1 MSRNGI
7 NDGLKQGW
15 LQGYKSGFG
24 HARKEGGMR
33 KGLVSESGM
42 HNKIQDPTLLQ
53 GDKQPSSFFI
63 ADYNSTTTAG
73 STIANLTQLSPGKTA
88 YTIGSSPAFQPP
100 YTGNG
105 GVYNNRAYID
115 FNSSA
120 DRVSTSLSTMGSGQ
134 NEFTIM
140 MVFRISSTSTNRILF
155 YSVDSTIANT
165 VGDIQITTQN
175 GNRVRVSFIGN
186 PTTTSAVY
194 DTYDPL
200 VEGLYHWHILTC
212 KFRLYQP
219 NGQGSEVEMYLNGNL
234 NMTPITTTFGAS
246 TGNFVGNT
254 FYFGNNSSATSAG
267 SQIASAITFDY
278 WLNPSEQ
285 IRMENFYRWY
295 YGRRF

>member
-7 NDGLKQGW
+7 NNGLKQGW
-15 LQGYKSGFG
+15 LQGVKSGFG
-24 HARKEGGMR
+24 HSRMESGLR
-33 KGLVSESGM
+33 KGIVSESGI
-42 HNKIQDPTLLQ
+42 HNKLQDPTLLQ
-53 GDKQPSSFFI
+53 GSKQPSSFFI
-63 ADYNSTTTAG
+63 ADFNATKTAG
-73 STIANLTQLSPGKTA
+73 STIASLTQLSPGKTA

-105 GVYNNRAYID
+105 GVYNNKAYID
-115 FNSSA
+115 FNSSS
-120 DRVSTSLSTMGSGQ
+120 DSISTAQSTMGSGK

-140 MVFRISSTSTNRILF
+140 MVFRASSNSSGRVLF
-155 YSVDSTIANT
+155 YSVDSTISAT
-165 VGDIQITTQN
+165 VGDIQITTEG
-175 GNRVRVSFIGN
+175 GNRVRVSFIGS
-186 PTTTSAVY
+186 PTSTSAVY
-194 DTYDPL
+194 DTYDEL
-200 VEGLYHWHILTC
+200 LEGSHWHLLTV

-254 FYFGNNSSATSAG
+254 FYFGNNSSATNAG

-285 IRMENFYRWY
+285 LRIENFYRWY